1 MQSFSSTAPFRA
13 IGIGVVSLLMS
24 LPSSAAE
31 TTTSDDACILK
42 WKDGKKAV
50 FMLEFDDSCE
60 SHVNNVIPELVKRG
74 LVGTFYI
81 NPGNG
86 PFLNKK
92 NAWENEIPKTGM
104 VYGNHTFKH
113 KGAPSVDVLDDE
125 LARCNDVINRCFPD
139 RKQPRLISFG
149 PPGGVPWTITKEE
162 KNLLLKKYNLVER
175 PSFFGYPFHAKTK
188 EQLLQ
193 LVDNAIAKG
202 EMGHNDAHGVGGDWL
217 TTPMDIFLALL
228 DKLEANKDSLWITD
242 PISYHQY
249 QTERQAASLKI
260 LAKQENQ
267 ITLQLTCGTDPALY
281 DLPLTLHVK
290 VPSSWKAASIS
301 QGTHPITVPVDAG
314 ALRFAAIP
322 VTGPITLKPVSK

>member
-1 MQSFSSTAPFRA
+1 MQKFSLAFRLMA
-13 IGIGVVSLLMS
+13 IGIGAASILAS
-24 LPSSAAE
+24 SSSSAAE
-31 TTTSDDACILK
+31 TATSDEASILK

-60 SHVNNVIPELVKRG
+60 SHINNVIPELIKRG

-125 LARCNDVINRCFPD
+125 LARCNDVINQCFPD

-149 PPGGVPWTITKEE
+149 PPGGVPWTISKEE
-162 KNLLLKKYNLVER
+162 KNLLLKKYNLIER
-175 PSFFGYPFHAKTK
+175 PSFFGFPFHAKTK
-188 EQLLQ
+188 EELLK

-202 EMGHNDAHGVGGDWL
+202 DMGHNDAHGVGGDWL

-228 DKLEANKDSLWITD
+228 DKIEENKDILWITD

-249 QTERQAASLKI
+249 QTERQAANLKV

-267 ITLQLTCGTDPALY
+267 ITLQLTCATDPVLY
-281 DLPLTLHVK
+281 DLPLTLEMK
-290 VPSSWKAASIS
+290 TPPSWKAASIS
-301 QGTHPITVPVDAG
+301 QGAHQITVPVTAG
-314 ALRFAAIP
+314 ALRFAATP